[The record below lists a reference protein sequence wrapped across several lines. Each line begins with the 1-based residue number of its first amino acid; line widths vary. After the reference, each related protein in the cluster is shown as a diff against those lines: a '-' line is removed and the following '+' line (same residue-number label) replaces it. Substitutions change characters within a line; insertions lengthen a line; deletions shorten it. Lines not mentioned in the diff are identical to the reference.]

1 MVKHPIYLDNA
12 ATSWPKP
19 PSVAAAMAE
28 FITNHAGN
36 PGRGGHRLAREAAEV
51 IERARDLICELIHAP
66 ERDRVILTHGCT
78 DSVNMAIHGVIEP
91 LRRCGGVDGRGGKP
105 HVVSSAV
112 EHNAVTRSLHLYAA
126 DGIIDLTIVPC
137 DGVGWTDPEAVLG
150 ACTDRTVLVCL
161 SHASNACGTLQPV
174 RAIGHALRER
184 FSNAVFLVDA
194 AQTAGHLPV
203 DVVADGID
211 LLSIAGHKG
220 LRGPTGTGALYVG
233 ERAHSRDYGDPRAKH
248 LYCSRAGGTGAV
260 APGTGMPTE
269 LPDALEA
276 GTTNAVG
283 WAGLVAAM
291 ESPHTHGVEYELD
304 LTMAAMEGLER
315 IPGVTIHGLRSREGR
330 TPVLLFTL
338 HGHTPRSIGAW
349 LDAEHDIA
357 VRGGTHCAPLLHEA
371 IGTGDAGAVRISPGP
386 MNTIDE
392 ITTLLGAVR
401 ELAGHAV
408 GV

>member
-1 MVKHPIYLDNA
+1 MLKHPIYLDNA

-19 PSVAAAMAE
+19 PAVATAMAE
-28 FITNHAGN
+28 FISHHAGN

-51 IERARDLICELIHAP
+51 IERARDLIADLINAP

-78 DSVNMAIHGVIEP
+78 DSVNMAIHGIIEP
-91 LRRCGGVDGRGGKP
+91 MRRCGGVDGKGARP

-126 DGIIDLTIVPC
+126 DGIIDLTIVGC
-137 DGVGWTDPEAVLG
+137 DGVGWTDPEEMLA
-150 ACTDRTVLVCL
+150 ACNERTVLVCL

-174 RAIGHALRER
+174 RTVGHALRER
-184 FSNAVFLVDA
+184 FPDAVFLVDA

-203 DVVADGID
+203 DVVADAID

-220 LRGPTGTGALYVG
+220 LRGPTGTGALFVG
-233 ERAHSRDYGDPRAKH
+233 ERAHSTDYGDPRARH

-260 APGTGMPTE
+260 APGQGMPTQM
-269 LPDALEA
+269 PDALEA

-283 WAGLVAAM
+283 WAGMVAAM
-291 ESPHTHGVEYELD
+291 ESPHEHGVEYELD
-304 LTMAAMEGLER
+304 LTIAAMEGLEQIEGIR
-315 IPGVTIHGLRSREGR
+315 IYGLKSREGR

-338 HGHTPRSIGAW
+338 AGHAPREIGAW

-371 IGTGDAGAVRISPGP
+371 IGTGEAGAVRVSPGP
-386 MNTIDE
+386 
-392 ITTLLGAVR
+392 TTTMEDIGKLVEAVR
-401 ELAGHAV
+401 VLAGKIVRA
-408 GV
+408 